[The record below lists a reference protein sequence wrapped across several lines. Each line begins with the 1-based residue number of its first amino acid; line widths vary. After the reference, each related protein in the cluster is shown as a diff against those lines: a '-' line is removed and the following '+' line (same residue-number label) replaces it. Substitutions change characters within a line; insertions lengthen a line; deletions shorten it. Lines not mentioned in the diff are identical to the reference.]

1 MPGDYNIKI
10 LHAYIDSQD
19 YSNME
24 FSEAIRFF
32 LSKFRL
38 PGEAQKI
45 DRLMEKFADRYTK
58 CNPNEF
64 GSADAAYVLG
74 FSVIMLNT
82 DLHNPNIPQEKK
94 MTLDEFIRNNRGCND
109 GADFPV
115 DMMTNIFNNILENPF
130 TLKEDDELREKMG
143 VQAPPKK
150 ASTIIKK
157 KQEAFQIV

>member
-1 MPGDYNIKI
+1 MLYFIQHKLLEDSPLSIALFLQKHSESLNKTEIGDYLSSPGEYNIKI
-10 LHAYIDSQD
+10 LHAYVDSQD

-58 CNPNEF
+58 CNSDIF
-64 GSADAAYVLG
+64 SSADAAYVLG

-82 DLHNPNIPQEKK
+82 DLHNPNILPERK
-94 MTLDEFIRNNRGCND
+94 MTLQ
-109 GADFPV
+109 V
-115 DMMTNIFNNILENPF
+115 
-130 TLKEDDELREKMG
+130 
-143 VQAPPKK
+143 
-150 ASTIIKK
+150 
-157 KQEAFQIV
+157 

>member
-82 DLHNPNIPQEKK
+82 DLHNPNIIPEKK
-94 MTLDEFIRNNRGCND
+94 MTLEGFIRNCRGIND
-109 GADFPV
+109 GNDFPPEFL
-115 DMMTNIFNNILENPF
+115 TTIYNNIKTNPIS
-130 TLKEDDELREKMG
+130 LKEDDEIRLQYENEETVHKIR
-143 VQAPPKK
+143 
-150 ASTIIKK
+150 
-157 KQEAFQIV
+157 QEAFLIVYKLII